1 MKNKTRI
8 LIVEDDMI
16 IAANISL
23 QLESLGYEVTGI
35 VTRGEE
41 ALLQTKE
48 NAPDILLL
56 DINLKGALNG
66 IQTAMEIHKHRDI
79 PVIYL
84 TANTDEATFSA
95 AKETKPKA
103 FITKPFNKLN
113 LQRTIELVADQLVK
127 ENVQTASLPD
137 LEVLED
143 RVFIRYNGKME
154 KLLLDDMLYIEA
166 NRNYCTVVTKTKR
179 FVLSQ
184 TLKIMQ
190 ERLPKANFVRVHRSF
205 IVNISKLDTI
215 ADDHLAINRKVIPL
229 SKSQKEFLFKR
240 IQTI

>member
-41 ALLQTKE
+41 ALMQTKE

-56 DINLKGALNG
+56 DINLKGPLNG
-66 IQTAMEIHKHRDI
+66 IQTAMEIHKHSDI

-113 LQRTIELVADQLVK
+113 LERTIELVADQLVK

-166 NRNYCTVVTKTKR
+166 NRNYCTVVTQTKR

-215 ADDHLAINRKVIPL
+215 ADDHLVINRKVIPL
-229 SKSQKEFLFKR
+229 SKSQKELLFQR